1 MDSIPIKYES
11 VPVDELDLD
20 LTNPRIAQWVEMYGE
35 NVNDD
40 AMKLALQ
47 KGGSEDKVAGP
58 SYRSLQESIRTNSG
72 VIHPIIINRES
83 NGKLTVIEGNTRAL
97 IYREF
102 KREKVAGN
110 WDYIP
115 AMVYENMSE
124 PQIDAIRLQAHLV
137 GARDWDPYSK
147 AKYLNT
153 LRNKLHMPW
162 AQVVDYGGGN
172 QRELERFIA
181 AYNDMENYYKPIL
194 ESETDFDYTRFSG
207 FAELQNPRVTQAL
220 VTSGYTKKDF
230 AEWINDKKIHPLDTV
245 RQLPRIL
252 SNEESKKVFLKD
264 GAREAIKILDTLEK
278 PTDVSLEDASLETLV
293 KEIYNRIN
301 AIPYSEVMRLK
312 EESDSE
318 EKDVIRYAKDAL
330 NSFWK
335 DITNEED

>member
-1 MDSIPIKYES
+1 MSIKYELI
-11 VPVDELDLD
+11 PVDELDLD
-20 LTNPRIAQWVEMYGE
+20 LTNPRIAQWMEMYSGD
-35 NVNDD
+35 VGDD

-47 KGGSEDKVAGP
+47 RGGSDDKAAGP
-58 SYRSLQESIRTNSG
+58 SYRSLQESIKTNNG
-72 VIHPIIINRES
+72 VIYPIIVNRVS
-83 NGKLTVIEGNTRAL
+83 NGKLIVIEGNTRAL

-102 KREKVAGN
+102 KREEIAGDWN
-110 WDYIP
+110 HIP

-147 AKYLNT
+147 AKYLDT
-153 LRNKLHMPW
+153 LRNQLHMPW

-172 QRELERFIA
+172 QRDLERFVA
-181 AYNDMENYYKPIL
+181 AYKDMEIYYRPII
-194 ESETDFDYTRFSG
+194 ESKADFFDYTRFSG
-207 FAELQNPRVTQAL
+207 FVELQNPRVAQAI
-220 VTSGYTKKDF
+220 VTSGYTKGDF
-230 AEWINDKKIHPLDTV
+230 AEWIYTKKMHPLDTV

-252 SNEESKKVFLKD
+252 ANEESRKVFLRA
-264 GAREAIKILDTLEK
+264 GAREAIKTLDALEK
-278 PTDVSLEDASLETLV
+278 PVDVSLEGASLEILV

-335 DITNEED
+335 DITSESD